1 LDPASA
7 TILLVEDDAACAAN
21 IVRALSERGHTVW
34 HAETGADARAML
46 KQGQPDLIVLDL
58 TLPDVDGLVFC
69 TSLKTE
75 APDLPFMI
83 CSTGTTTE
91 KVLGFTLGAEDFVA
105 KPFEL
110 LEFQARVEAIL
121 RRRARVSSPAPQAIP
136 ANTVGVAPPTN
147 LGRLRVDLAHWRV
160 TLDDRWL
167 ELTPTEFQLLVFMAH
182 RPGAIISREELAR
195 GVWGDESMSRSR
207 TIDAYVRRITAK
219 LSSSPADAADEPAPR
234 ILNIRGCGYQLAV
247 PIVTP
252 A

>member
-1 LDPASA
+1 
-7 TILLVEDDAACAAN
+7 
-21 IVRALSERGHTVW
+21 
-34 HAETGADARAML
+34 
-46 KQGQPDLIVLDL
+46 
-58 TLPDVDGLVFC
+58 
-69 TSLKTE
+69 
-75 APDLPFMI
+75 MI

-110 LEFQARVEAIL
+110 PEFQARVEAIL
-121 RRRARVSSPAPQAIP
+121 RRRARLSAAAPQSPP
-136 ANTVGVAPPTN
+136 ANTATESPPTN

-160 TLDDRWL
+160 TLDDKWL

-219 LSSSPADAADEPAPR
+219 LSSSRTDEFDEPVPR